1 MLHEGQKTCL
11 DKINRGFL
19 PKSLHNIFFCST
31 FGEIFRIRIKFY
43 NTAHMSEKLDKI
55 DLKILKILQD
65 NSKITNLDLSKKI
78 GLSPAPTLERVK
90 KLEQSEIILSYHA
103 QVSPQQMGLNV
114 KTFVL
119 VSLAWKKENALNNF
133 LEKIALIDEVT
144 ECYII
149 TGEADFLM
157 KIICRDIPSYEQ
169 LLFKTI
175 SQIEEIER
183 LKTLMTLSTVKD
195 SKVLPYNYEDK

>member
-1 MLHEGQKTCL
+1 MSG
-11 DKINRGFL
+11 
-19 PKSLHNIFFCST
+19 HN
-31 FGEIFRIRIKFY
+31 
-43 NTAHMSEKLDKI
+43 HKLDKI
-55 DLKILKILQD
+55 DLKILKILQA

-90 KLEQSEIILSYHA
+90 KLESSGIIKSYHA
-103 QVSPQQMGLNV
+103 QVDPQVIGLSV

-119 VSLAWKKENALNNF
+119 VSLAWQKENALENF
-133 LEKIALIDEVT
+133 IAKVNEIDEIV

-157 KIICRDIPSYEQ
+157 HLVCKDIPTYEQ
-169 LLFKTI
+169 LLFKTL
-175 SQIEEIER
+175 SKIEEIER

-195 SKVLPYNYEDK
+195 SKVLPFDYDTVPFGNN

>member
-1 MLHEGQKTCL
+1 MAE
-11 DKINRGFL
+11 
-19 PKSLHNIFFCST
+19 S
-31 FGEIFRIRIKFY
+31 KF
-43 NTAHMSEKLDKI
+43 DKI
-55 DLKILKILQD
+55 DLRIIKILQE

-90 KLEQSEIILSYHA
+90 KLESSGIIKSYHA
-103 QVSPQQMGLNV
+103 MIDTQAIGLSV

-119 VSLAWKKENALNNF
+119 VSLAWQKENALNAF
-133 LEKIALIDEVT
+133 LDKIKQISEIT

-149 TGEADFLM
+149 TGEADFLI
-157 KIICRDIPSYEQ
+157 KIICKDIPTYEK
-169 LLFKTI
+169 LLFKTL

-195 SKVLPYNYEDK
+195 SKLLPFDYE

>member
-1 MLHEGQKTCL
+1 
-11 DKINRGFL
+11 
-19 PKSLHNIFFCST
+19 
-31 FGEIFRIRIKFY
+31 
-43 NTAHMSEKLDKI
+43 MSQHKLDKI
-55 DLKILKILQD
+55 DLKILKILQS
-65 NSKITNLDLSKKI
+65 NSKITNLELSKTI

-90 KLEQSEIILSYHA
+90 KLESSEIVDSYHA
-103 QVSPQQMGLNV
+103 VVKPEAIGLSV

-119 VSLAWKKENALNNF
+119 VSLAWQKENALNNF
-133 LEKIALIDEVT
+133 LSKVKEIEEIT

-157 KIICRDIPSYEQ
+157 KLVCKDIPTYEQ
-169 LLFKTI
+169 LLFKTL

-195 SKVLPYNYEDK
+195 SKVLPFKYE

>member
-1 MLHEGQKTCL
+1 MITH
-11 DKINRGFL
+11 
-19 PKSLHNIFFCST
+19 
-31 FGEIFRIRIKFY
+31 
-43 NTAHMSEKLDKI
+43 KLDTL
-55 DLKILKILQD
+55 DLKILKILQQ

-90 KLEQSEIILSYHA
+90 KLENSGIVASYHA
-103 QVSPQQMGLNV
+103 QIAPESMGLSV

-119 VSLAWKKENALNNF
+119 VSLAWQKENALENF
-133 LEKIALIDEVT
+133 IDKINQVDEIV

-157 KIICRDIPSYEQ
+157 KLVCKDIPTYEK
-169 LLFKTI
+169 LLFKTL
-175 SQIEEIER
+175 SKIEEIER

-195 SKVLPYNYEDK
+195 SKILPYDYESGEEPEENI

>member
-1 MLHEGQKTCL
+1 MNPTGTATRL
-11 DKINRGFL
+11 DR
-19 PKSLHNIFFCST
+19 T
-31 FGEIFRIRIKFY
+31 
-43 NTAHMSEKLDKI
+43 
-55 DLKILKILQD
+55 DLQILKILQG

-90 KLEQSEIILSYHA
+90 KLEQSGIVQSYHA
-103 QVSPQQMGLNV
+103 QVNPNSIGLSV

-119 VSLAWKKENALNNF
+119 VSLAWQKENALNNF
-133 LEKIALIDEVT
+133 LDKVKTIDEIV

-157 KIICRDIPSYEQ
+157 KIVCKDIPTYEK
-169 LLFKTI
+169 LLFKTL

-195 SKVLPYNYEDK
+195 SKILPFRYER